1 MSRRK
6 SHKLRRWLL
15 WSLPVLVLPVV
26 VLCAFIVWCLSTPS
40 GTRWALT
47 TGAGFAGVQVEGVS
61 GTVWRGVRV
70 GRVRMD
76 DPAMGLELD
85 DLVLRADWRALTDR
99 RLWVQ
104 ELSAARVAVD
114 LRPQEEV
121 EEPDS
126 GPFEMPELPVS
137 LTLDKFAL
145 GAFEL
150 TQSGTPMLGAQDV
163 LAALDV
169 RRNGQG
175 LLNLREGTV
184 SYDTLKASLDGQV
197 QLHEAGG
204 VWPMSAE
211 LHAIATTADPAA
223 PICISQYLPDLPK
236 DEADEQ
242 GGDAACALT
251 ASLQAEGSL
260 EALGLKGQAQGQ
272 GLKAD
277 VNLQLLPQAAF
288 PLRSGEAQVTLADG
302 ARLQAKLDYQAGQGE
317 TLDQVVAAIELE
329 KLDLQTVAGPAMPQ
343 ARLTSKVDASAQLT
357 PQGWPREVSLLAEV
371 APGSTWLGEPLR
383 LSADAHVFF
392 PPELQPQWWTGLHL
406 ERLNIDAQVARNHVR
421 TQGALGRDDRRLSL
435 DIDAAKLEQLWPGLP
450 GGVRAKG
457 WLTGDI
463 AKHRIELDASYII
476 KEGAAPEALGEAPAQ
491 IQLALQ
497 GGWAVMPPVRQNA
510 AETTAAPAEHNA
522 DTPPASTE
530 SGDDKAAKS
539 AVTHE
544 MQGWQGQLTKLAV
557 QHAGLRVDTRSPVA
571 LTLRPDTEGAMHW
584 RVGAFEAGVA
594 LPGLQAFTVA
604 HKLSEGGPAGI
615 HTQGDVP
622 RLTLTRAAL
631 RRLQETWAPVETSE
645 RGRVILAHNPRLD
658 DVQLVFGVHWDLRMA
673 EALAGNF
680 TVKRLE
686 GDFIVPAEQPFPLGL
701 TALDLAVQAQPAA
714 GGASRVSATVTASS
728 TSMGSARA
736 VGNIL
741 LRRTAEGGW
750 GIRESDPITFES
762 KVDLHNLSW
771 VSLFA
776 GDALEVGGRLQADVT
791 GRSLPGG
798 RWDTRGTMSGEK
810 LRIVR
815 VDDGIRLLDGTL
827 RGRFDGGRVIL
838 ESLRFPAVLRVT
850 PKEWRTDEWVRTN
863 PEAQGGYLDLNG
875 EWDINDFKGGVNIDL
890 HRYPI
895 LQRSDRYAMI
905 SGELHINVPY
915 PAVELSGKI
924 DVDAGWIDL
933 DMLSSVPTVDGDVVV
948 VRKGQKQPEN
958 TAPMDVSM
966 DLQVGLGPRFYIT
979 GYGVNSGLVGDL
991 RLRMNEGKFT
1001 AQGVLRTRGGAIS
1014 AYGQRLQLRQGTIT
1028 FQGDITSP
1036 ILNIEALRTGQAVQ
1050 AGVRVAGTAR
1060 RPRIDLVSY
1069 PEVSE
1074 VEKLSWL
1081 LLGRGPDE
1089 SGSDAALLFSVGSSF
1104 LTDGEPFYK
1113 RFGLDEVTMRNGE
1126 LGSSG
1131 SVLPPESVVRGF
1143 DAGTS
1148 DIERK
1153 FIVAS
1158 KHLSENI
1165 TASVEQALADT
1176 GTVGRLAYRLGRG
1189 LSAQLTVGTINGMAL
1204 IYRGFSKD

>member
-1 MSRRK
+1 M
-6 SHKLRRWLL
+6 L
-15 WSLPVLVLPVV
+15 WSLPIVVLPVAV
-26 VLCAFIVWCLSTPS
+26 ACAFIVWCLSTQS

-47 TGAGFAGVQVEGVS
+47 TGAGLAGVHVEGVT

-70 GRVRMD
+70 GQVRMD
-76 DPAMGLELD
+76 DPALGLTLD
-85 DLVLRADWRALTDR
+85 DVVLRVNWRELTDR
-99 RLWVQ
+99 RLRVY
-104 ELSAARVAVD
+104 ELAAGRVVVD
-114 LRPQEEV
+114 LHTQETPD
-121 EEPDS
+121 EPDS
-126 GPFEMPELPVS
+126 GGFQMPALPVS
-137 LTLDKFAL
+137 LTLERFAL

-150 TQSGTPMLGAQDV
+150 KQDGVPLVGAQGV

-175 LLNLREGTV
+175 LLSLHEGTL
-184 SYDTLKASLDGQV
+184 SYDAMQAQLDGRV
-197 QLHEAGG
+197 QLHQAGG
-204 VWPMSAE
+204 AWPMSAE
-211 LHAIATTADPAA
+211 LRATAAATDPAA
-223 PICISQYLPDLPK
+223 PICVSQYLPDLPK
-236 DEADEQ
+236 EEAAEQ
-242 GGDAACALT
+242 ADAAACTLT
-251 ASLQAEGSL
+251 ASVQAEGSL
-260 EALGLKGQAQGQ
+260 EALVIQGQAQGQ
-272 GLKAD
+272 GLQAD
-277 VNLQLLPQAAF
+277 LDVQLLPQAAF
-288 PLRSGEAQVTLADG
+288 PLRSGKATLALADG
-302 ARLQAKLDYQAGQGE
+302 SRLLADVDYQAGEGE
-317 TLDQVVAAIELE
+317 ALDKVLASVQVE
-329 KLDLQTVAGPAMPQ
+329 KLDLQAIAGPAMPQ
-343 ARLTSKVDASAQLT
+343 ARLTGKVDASARLQA
-357 PQGWPREVSLLAEV
+357 QGWPREVSVQADIGS
-371 APGSTWLGEPLR
+371 GSTWLGQALQLQADVQAVFAAEP
-383 LSADAHVFF
+383 
-392 PPELQPQWWTGLHL
+392 QPQWWAGISL
-406 ERLNIDAQVARNHVR
+406 ERLDLDAQVARNRVR
-421 TQGALGRDDRRLSL
+421 TQGGLGRDDMRLSL
-435 DIDAAKLEQLWPGLP
+435 DVDAAKLEQLWPGLP

-457 WLTGDI
+457 WVAGD
-463 AKHRIELDASYII
+463 AARHSAELDASYLI
-476 KEGAAPEALGEAPAQ
+476 KEGADPQALGEAPAQ
-491 IQLALQ
+491 VQLALQ
-497 GGWAVMPPVRQNA
+497 GAWGPMAAQTQAGAEAQSASKPPA
-510 AETTAAPAEHNA
+510 AEVGEPAFTAEPARPAE
-522 DTPPASTE
+522 TL
-530 SGDDKAAKS
+530 
-539 AVTHE
+539 
-544 MQGWQGQLTKLAV
+544 GWQGQISKLAV
-557 QHAGLRVDTRSPVA
+557 SHAGLRVDTRSPVA
-571 LTLRPDTEGAMHW
+571 VVLRPEARGGLSW
-584 RVGAFEAGVA
+584 RVGAFGAEVG
-594 LPGLQAFTVA
+594 LPGLQAFPVA
-604 HKLSEGGPAGI
+604 HKLSEGGAAGM
-615 HTQGDVP
+615 HTQGEIP
-622 RLTLTRAAL
+622 RLRLTRAAL
-631 RRLQETWAPVETSE
+631 RSLQETWGSE
-645 RGRVILAHNPRLD
+645 DAEARGRVILAKNPRMD
-658 DVQLVFGVHWDLRMA
+658 DVELVFGVRWDLRMA
-673 EALAGNF
+673 DALSGGF
-680 TVKRLE
+680 SVKRLE

-701 TALDLAVQAQPAA
+701 TELDLTVQAQPA
-714 GGASRVSATVTASS
+714 GDGASRVAATVTVGSN
-728 TSMGSARA
+728 TMGSTRA

-741 LRRTAEGGW
+741 LRRQAEGGW
-750 GIRESDPITFES
+750 TLRESDPITFEA
-762 KVDLHNLSW
+762 KTDLRNLSW

-776 GDALEVGGRLQADVT
+776 GDALEVGGRLQADVK

-798 RWDTRGTMSGEK
+798 RWDMSGTMQGEN

-827 RGRFDGGRVIL
+827 RGRFEGDRIVL

-863 PEAQGGYLDLNG
+863 PQAKGGYLDLSG
-875 EWDINDFKGGVNIDL
+875 AWAINDFKGGVDIVL

-905 SGELHINVPY
+905 SGQLHVDVPY
-915 PAVELSGKI
+915 PAVALTGKL

-933 DMLSSVPTVDGDVVV
+933 DMLSSVPTVDSDVVV
-948 VRKGQKQPEN
+948 LRKGQAQPDGA
-958 TAPMDVSM
+958 APMDVSM

-991 RLRMNEGKFT
+991 HLRMSEGKFT

-1036 ILNIEALRTGQAVQ
+1036 VLNIEALRTGQAIQ

-1104 LTDGEPFYK
+1104 LTDGEPFYR

-1158 KHLSENI
+1158 KNLSENI

-1189 LSAQLTVGTINGMAL
+1189 LSAQLTVGTVNGLAL
-1204 IYRGFSKD
+1204 IYRGFSRD